1 MVSFH
6 LTQKSGDF
14 YWLKVGALTLFFLK
28 IGNRKSIQTL
38 KLPFYLTPEVF
49 FWNSWRKRCICC

>member
-14 YWLKVGALTLFFLK
+14 YWLKVGALTLFFFED
-28 IGNRKSIQTL
+28 R
-38 KLPFYLTPEVF
+38 
-49 FWNSWRKRCICC
+49 